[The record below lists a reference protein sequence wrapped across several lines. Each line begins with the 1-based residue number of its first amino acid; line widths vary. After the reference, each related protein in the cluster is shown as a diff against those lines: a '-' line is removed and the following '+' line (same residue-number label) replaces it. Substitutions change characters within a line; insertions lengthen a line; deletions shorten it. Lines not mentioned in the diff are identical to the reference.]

1 MKRNS
6 QNNEKAVKASTVV
19 GKKGEIEDVIFFKT
33 TYGLS
38 AVIKF
43 KDGTNV
49 YATPP
54 MVKQLKCINDSE
66 LVNSWEELGFVK
78 IVAND
83 FQTKDGEDKTFYKL
97 AVAD

>member
-6 QNNEKAVKASTVV
+6 QNNKKAVKASTVV

-33 TYGLS
+33 SYGLS

-43 KDGTNV
+43 KDGVDV

-54 MVKQLKCINDSE
+54 MVKQLKGINDSE
-66 LVNSWEELGFVK
+66 LVNSWDELGFIK

-97 AVAD
+97 AIAD